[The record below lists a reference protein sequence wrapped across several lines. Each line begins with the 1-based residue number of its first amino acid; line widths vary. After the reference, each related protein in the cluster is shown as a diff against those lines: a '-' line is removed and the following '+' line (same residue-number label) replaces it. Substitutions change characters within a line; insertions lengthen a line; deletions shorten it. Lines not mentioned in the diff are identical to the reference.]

1 MEEKNKTVVVLKATL
16 DMESPRRKEL
26 LTIPPEMSTRK
37 KFLT

>member
-26 LTIPPEMSTRK
+26 QTKQPKMSPKK
-37 KFLT
+37 KF